1 MLLCFVT
8 EQSDALMSGIFRAFL
23 ENETAIRRVLA
34 RYIKRRETIDD
45 LVQETFLRSFAAE
58 ITEEIRE
65 PKRYLLRTARN
76 LAISEVKKHS
86 NTQTDFLADSRASEV
101 LKDEASVT
109 PEEQIDSKRKLV
121 LFCEAIASLPESY
134 RAPLLLRKMEDLKF
148 KQIAMRLNIT
158 VSTAEKRVARALAM
172 CQSYMRAR
180 GYSPANDTAFGSI
193 KRERP
198 SKGGDV
204 TSEPE
209 DKSAHSI
216 ESMAEGGGVI

>member
-1 MLLCFVT
+1 M
-8 EQSDALMSGIFRAFL
+8 SDIFRAFL

-34 RYIKRRETIDD
+34 RYVKRRETIED
-45 LVQETFLRSFAAE
+45 LAQETFLRSFAAE
-58 ITEEIRE
+58 MAEEIRE
-65 PKRYLLRTARN
+65 PRRYLLRTARN

-86 NTQTDFLADSRASEV
+86 NTQTDFLADSCASEV

-109 PEEQIDSKRKLV
+109 PEDQVDSKRKLV

-134 RAPLLLRKMEDLKF
+134 RTPLLLRKMEDMKF
-148 KQIAMRLNIT
+148 KQIATHLNIT

-172 CQSYMRAR
+172 CRSYMRAR
-180 GYSPANDTAFGSI
+180 GYSPVNDTAFTSI
-193 KRERP
+193 KHGQP

-209 DKSAHSI
+209 KKDAHLI